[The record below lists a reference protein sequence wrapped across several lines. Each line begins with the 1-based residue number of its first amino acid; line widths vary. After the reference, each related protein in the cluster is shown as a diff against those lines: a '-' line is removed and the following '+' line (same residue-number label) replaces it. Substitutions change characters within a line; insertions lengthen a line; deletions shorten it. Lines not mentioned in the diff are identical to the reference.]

1 MSGAVAR
8 ISPKTA
14 VAAVFVAAMFIN
26 IIDATVVNVALP
38 TIAAELGVPVEL
50 TATVNI
56 GFLVA
61 VAVAIPVAGWLG
73 DRFGAREIFLFAL
86 GLFTAASLACGLAQ
100 TVEQLVLFRIVQGI
114 GGGLMT
120 PVGMSMLYRSFPPAE
135 RVRLSKL
142 INIPIALAPAI
153 GPVLGGLLVQKA
165 SWRWIFG
172 INIPIGVLAIVFTL
186 IAVPTMAKRTASSLD
201 VPGFVL
207 ASVGFAS
214 LMFAVSE
221 GATRGWGS
229 PSIWIPGLLGAI
241 LLTLLVVVEGR
252 VAAPMLRLQLFSL
265 RLFRSANLVTFASA
279 AGFLGGLFVYPLMLQ
294 TAFGYAPLTA
304 GLMTFPEAIGIMI
317 GTQIAA
323 RLYPRVGPRRL
334 VAAGQAAVAVALLTL
349 AFVMSSSIPTVV
361 PVCLMLLLGFGQA
374 HTFMPTQASAFDTV
388 APEHTGAATALYNAT
403 RQVGSAVGVA
413 VAATIIATIGVHFV
427 AGDPNSAIPP
437 FRWALVG
444 CALFS
449 VAGSLIAAITIRDA
463 DAAPSRGL
471 APIVRTTGP
480 QPAAGPVQGGRQV
493 PVSAAEPVTGARND
507 PRVQGNEPVADAI
520 AGPAGAPLH
529 PAGPDRTN

>member
-1 MSGAVAR
+1 MAR
-8 ISPKTA
+8 IEPKNA

-38 TIAAELGVPVEL
+38 TIAADFGVPIEL

-61 VAVAIPVAGWLG
+61 VAVTIPVAGWLG
-73 DRFGAREIFLFAL
+73 DRFGAREVFLLAVS
-86 GLFTAASLACGLAQ
+86 LFTVASAACGLAQ
-100 TVEQLVLFRIVQGI
+100 TVEQLVIFRIVQGI

-120 PVGMSMLYRSFPPAE
+120 PVGMAMLYRSFPPNE
-135 RVRLSKL
+135 RVRLSRI
-142 INIPIALAPAI
+142 INVPIALAPAI

-172 INIPIGVLAIVFTL
+172 INVPIGIIAVIFTL
-186 IAVPTMAKRTASSLD
+186 IAVPTMVRKTSSRLD
-201 VPGFVL
+201 VPGFLL
-207 ASVGFAS
+207 AAVGFAS

-221 GATRGWGS
+221 GATRGWTT
-229 PSIWIPGLLGAI
+229 PLIWISGLLGAV
-241 LLTLLVVVEGR
+241 LLALLIVVEGR
-252 VAAPMLRLQLFSL
+252 VSAPMLRLTLFRL
-265 RLFRSANLVTFASA
+265 RLFRSANLITLTSA

-294 TAFGYAPLTA
+294 TAFGYSPLTA

-317 GTQIAA
+317 GTQVAA
-323 RLYPRVGPRRL
+323 RLYGRVGPRRL
-334 VAAGQAAVAVALLTL
+334 IAAGQALVATVLLSL
-349 AFVMSSSIPTVV
+349 AFVMSSTIPPAL
-361 PVCLMLLLGFGQA
+361 PVLLMLLLGFGQA
-374 HTFMPTQASAFDTV
+374 HTFMPTQAAAFDTV

-413 VAATIIATIGVHFV
+413 AAATVIATIGISATAAV
-427 AGDPNSAIPP
+427 AESAALLP

-449 VAGSLIAAITIRDA
+449 VAGSLIAALTVRDV

-471 APIVRTTGP
+471 APAISV
-480 QPAAGPVQGGRQV
+480 AS
-493 PVSAAEPVTGARND
+493 SATD
-507 PRVQGNEPVADAI
+507 
-520 AGPAGAPLH
+520 
-529 PAGPDRTN
+529 DRTRQS